1 MLCWASYLLK
11 HPTNVRE
18 RKEVIMLF
26 LVYGKLNLETG
37 MQWTWSSSESLE
49 EYFVFFMD
57 IYKEHV
63 YL

>member
-1 MLCWASYLLK
+1 
-11 HPTNVRE
+11 
-18 RKEVIMLF
+18 MLF